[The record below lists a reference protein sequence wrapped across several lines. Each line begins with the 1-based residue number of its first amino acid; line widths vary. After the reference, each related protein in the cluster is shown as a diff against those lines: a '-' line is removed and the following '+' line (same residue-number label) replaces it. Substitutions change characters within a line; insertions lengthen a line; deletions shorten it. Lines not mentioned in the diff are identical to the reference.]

1 MVKKERVIRMIRNK
15 KEIEEKLIE
24 RLTQK
29 AKEYVKNMDEKSNG
43 EYYPIDVIEKDLV
56 DIQKVSQEIFK
67 ETTEELIN
75 AIDEDKEIEKKR
87 ETDEK
92 LYILTD
98 GATWIRNAC
107 KEIFPDAVQ
116 ILDKFHLEENLYT
129 FAKNKYGEDGCY
141 FFYIITSRLI

>member
-75 AIDEDKEIEKKR
+75 AIDEDKEIEKKK
-87 ETDEK
+87 EK
-92 LYILTD
+92 LT
-98 GATWIRNAC
+98 
-107 KEIFPDAVQ
+107 
-116 ILDKFHLEENLYT
+116 
-129 FAKNKYGEDGCY
+129 KN
-141 FFYIITSRLI
+141 

>member
-1 MVKKERVIRMIRNK
+1 MIRNK

-29 AKEYVKNMDEKSNG
+29 TKEYVKNMDEKSNG

-75 AIDEDKEIEKKR
+75 AIDEDKEIEKK
-87 ETDEK
+87 K
-92 LYILTD
+92 
-98 GATWIRNAC
+98 RN
-107 KEIFPDAVQ
+107 
-116 ILDKFHLEENLYT
+116 
-129 FAKNKYGEDGCY
+129 
-141 FFYIITSRLI
+141 

>member
-29 AKEYVKNMDEKSNG
+29 AKEYVKNMDEKSDG

-75 AIDEDKEIEKKR
+75 AIDEDKEIEKK
-87 ETDEK
+87 K
-92 LYILTD
+92 
-98 GATWIRNAC
+98 RN
-107 KEIFPDAVQ
+107 
-116 ILDKFHLEENLYT
+116 
-129 FAKNKYGEDGCY
+129 
-141 FFYIITSRLI
+141 

>member
-1 MVKKERVIRMIRNK
+1 MIRNK

-75 AIDEDKEIEKKR
+75 AIDEDKEIEKK
-87 ETDEK
+87 EK
-92 LYILTD
+92 LTKNYI
-98 GATWIRNAC
+98 
-107 KEIFPDAVQ
+107 
-116 ILDKFHLEENLYT
+116 Y
-129 FAKNKYGEDGCY
+129 
-141 FFYIITSRLI
+141 

>member
-75 AIDEDKEIEKKR
+75 AIDEDKEIEKK
-87 ETDEK
+87 K
-92 LYILTD
+92 
-98 GATWIRNAC
+98 RN
-107 KEIFPDAVQ
+107 
-116 ILDKFHLEENLYT
+116 
-129 FAKNKYGEDGCY
+129 
-141 FFYIITSRLI
+141 

>member
-67 ETTEELIN
+67 ETTEELVN
-75 AIDEDKEIEKKR
+75 AIDEDKEIEKK
-87 ETDEK
+87 K
-92 LYILTD
+92 
-98 GATWIRNAC
+98 RN
-107 KEIFPDAVQ
+107 
-116 ILDKFHLEENLYT
+116 
-129 FAKNKYGEDGCY
+129 
-141 FFYIITSRLI
+141 

>member
-1 MVKKERVIRMIRNK
+1 MIRNK

-75 AIDEDKEIEKKR
+75 VIDEDKKIEKK
-87 ETDEK
+87 K
-92 LYILTD
+92 
-98 GATWIRNAC
+98 RN
-107 KEIFPDAVQ
+107 
-116 ILDKFHLEENLYT
+116 
-129 FAKNKYGEDGCY
+129 
-141 FFYIITSRLI
+141 